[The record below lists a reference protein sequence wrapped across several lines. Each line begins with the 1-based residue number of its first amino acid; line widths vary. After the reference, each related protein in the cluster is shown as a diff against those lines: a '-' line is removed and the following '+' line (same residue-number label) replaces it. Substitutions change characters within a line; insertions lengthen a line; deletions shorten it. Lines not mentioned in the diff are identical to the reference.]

1 MVEDLIYKNYKE
13 DVFNINSKVEVFFT
27 RLLDEETLAAKW
39 RDIRNFVARNQMDLD
54 DEFERWN
61 FYLFYMVNNPIVDL
75 NLKYEIEHDTIS
87 SRKMVV
93 DNMVINDNVCEELVK
108 KYIKYSIDNQEQKF
122 TKVFIKDESVK
133 MIVKRIKEG
142 LE

>member
-1 MVEDLIYKNYKE
+1 M
-13 DVFNINSKVEVFFT
+13 NSKVEVFFT

-39 RDIRNFVARNQMDLD
+39 KDIRNFVAMNQIDLN

-61 FYLFYMVNNPIVDL
+61 FYLFYVVNDPISDL

-93 DNMVINDNVCEELVK
+93 EYKEINDHVCEKLVN
-108 KYIKYSIDNQEQKF
+108 KYIRYNIENQEQKIA
-122 TKVFIKDESVK
+122 KMFIKDESVK
-133 MIVKRIKEG
+133 LIIKRIKED

>member
-1 MVEDLIYKNYKE
+1 MAEDLIYKNYKE
-13 DVFNINSKVEVFFT
+13 DVFGINSKVEVFFT

-39 RDIRNFVARNQMDLD
+39 RDIRNFVARNQMDLE

-93 DNMVINDNVCEELVK
+93 DNMVINDDVCNELVK

-122 TKVFIKDESVK
+122 AKVFIKDESVK

>member
-1 MVEDLIYKNYKE
+1 
-13 DVFNINSKVEVFFT
+13 
-27 RLLDEETLAAKW
+27 
-39 RDIRNFVARNQMDLD
+39 
-54 DEFERWN
+54 
-61 FYLFYMVNNPIVDL
+61 MVNNPIADL

-93 DNMVINDNVCEELVK
+93 DYKVINDNVCEELVK
-108 KYIKYSIDNQEQKF
+108 KYIRYSIDNQEQKF

-133 MIVKRIKEG
+133 LIIKRIKED

>member
-13 DVFNINSKVEVFFT
+13 DVFGVNSKVEVFFT

-39 RDIRNFVARNQMDLD
+39 KDIRNFVAMNQIDLN

-61 FYLFYMVNNPIVDL
+61 FYLFYVVNDPISDL

-93 DNMVINDNVCEELVK
+93 EYKEINDHVCEKLVN
-108 KYIKYSIDNQEQKF
+108 KYIRYNIENQEQKIA
-122 TKVFIKDESVK
+122 KMFIKDESVK
-133 MIVKRIKEG
+133 LIIKRIKED

>member
-1 MVEDLIYKNYKE
+1 MAEDLIYKNYKE
-13 DVFNINSKVEVFFT
+13 DVFGINSKVEVFFT
-27 RLLDEETLAAKW
+27 CLLDKETLAAKW
-39 RDIRNFVARNQMDLD
+39 RDIRNFVAKNQMDLD

-93 DNMVINDNVCEELVK
+93 DNMVINDDVCNELVK

-122 TKVFIKDESVK
+122 AKVFIKDESVK

>member
-1 MVEDLIYKNYKE
+1 M
-13 DVFNINSKVEVFFT
+13 
-27 RLLDEETLAAKW
+27 AAKW
-39 RDIRNFVARNQMDLD
+39 RDIRNFVAKNQMDLD

-93 DNMVINDNVCEELVK
+93 DNMVINDDVCNELVK

-122 TKVFIKDESVK
+122 AKVFIKDESVK